1 MFHIGEFNVRVAKAT
16 AGQYFDGLDMLTKL
30 LAPSGH
36 TSAAGP
42 LIETIG
48 ESTTLVWHHDN

>member
-1 MFHIGEFNVRVAKAT
+1 VAKAT

-30 LAPSGH
+30 LAPSGN

-42 LIETIG
+42 LIETLG
-48 ESTTLVWHHDN
+48 ESTTLVCQSSS